1 MQSKYSVY
9 KDSLVVYLG
18 KELDHHVAKIIRE
31 ETGQYIEYCKIKNII
46 FDFKNTNFMD
56 SSGIGLIMGRYK
68 LLSEDGGKVYAVC
81 VNDSIR
87 RIFKMSGLF
96 KIVEIVDNIED
107 IVCMQEI

>member
-31 ETGQYIEYCKIKNII
+31 ETQEYIEYCKIKNII
-46 FDFKNTNFMD
+46 FNFENTNFMD

-68 LLSEDGGKVYAVC
+68 LLSEYGGKVYAVEI
-81 VNDSIR
+81 NDCIR
-87 RIFKMSGLF
+87 KIFKMSGLF
-96 KIVEIVDNIED
+96 KIVEIVDNLDE